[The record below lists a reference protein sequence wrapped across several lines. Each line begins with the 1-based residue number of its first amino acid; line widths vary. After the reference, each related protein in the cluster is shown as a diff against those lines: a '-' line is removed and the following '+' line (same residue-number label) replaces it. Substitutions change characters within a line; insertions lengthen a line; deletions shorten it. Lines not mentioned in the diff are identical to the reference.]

1 MGDRTT
7 MDGQV
12 RDAKRLAW
20 RTPTIIILAGCL
32 IGLITFGPRSIMGLF
47 LGPMTIENNWSRE
60 TFALAIAVQNLLWG
74 LGQPMAGV
82 IADRFGTAKVVA
94 FGALAYAGGLALM
107 AYSDTPLLLNMSA
120 GLLIGFG
127 LSGSAMF
134 LVLSSFAKL
143 LPESQRSLAFGLG
156 TAAGS
161 MGQFVFAPLGV
172 AFIDAYGWQTTLLI
186 MAAIILVVPLLAG
199 VLRSDPAEEAAQ
211 PGGSQSVMEALSE
224 AFQHKSY
231 NLLVIGFFVCGFHVA
246 FITTH
251 LPPFLADE
259 GIDPAWGGWAIAII
273 GLFNVFGAFTSGV
286 LSGRMPKP
294 QLLVYIYS
302 ARSVV
307 ILLFLLAPVS
317 PFSVILFSAAI
328 GLLWLSTVPP
338 TSALVAVMFGT
349 RYMATLYGFVF
360 FSHQV
365 GAFLGVWLG
374 GRLFDTFGSYDVV
387 WWLSVALGVF
397 AALIHWPIK
406 DAPVRRLAAQSA

>member
-1 MGDRTT
+1 

-186 MAAIILVVPLLAG
+186 MAAIILVVPLLSG

-259 GIDPAWGGWAIAII
+259 GIDPAWCGWAIAII

>member
-1 MGDRTT
+1 

>member
-1 MGDRTT
+1 

-143 LPESQRSLAFGLG
+143 LPESQRPLAFGLG

-273 GLFNVFGAFTSGV
+273 GLFNVFGAFASGV

>member
-1 MGDRTT
+1 

-143 LPESQRSLAFGLG
+143 LPESQRPLAFGLG

-273 GLFNVFGAFTSGV
+273 GLFNVFGAFASGV

-406 DAPVRRLAAQSA
+406 DAPVRRLASQSA

>member
-1 MGDRTT
+1 

-143 LPESQRSLAFGLG
+143 LPESQRPLAFGLG

-186 MAAIILVVPLLAG
+186 MAAIILVVPLLAV

-406 DAPVRRLAAQSA
+406 DAPVRCLAAQSA

>member
-1 MGDRTT
+1 

-94 FGALAYAGGLALM
+94 FGALTYAGGLALM

-397 AALIHWPIK
+397 AAFIHWPIK

>member
-1 MGDRTT
+1 

-307 ILLFLLAPVS
+307 ILLFLWR
-317 PFSVILFSAAI
+317 PFHRSRLFSFRLRS
-328 GLLWLSTVPP
+328 GCCGCRRFRPHPRLS
-338 TSALVAVMFGT
+338 
-349 RYMATLYGFVF
+349 R
-360 FSHQV
+360 
-365 GAFLGVWLG
+365 
-374 GRLFDTFGSYDVV
+374 
-387 WWLSVALGVF
+387 
-397 AALIHWPIK
+397 
-406 DAPVRRLAAQSA
+406 

>member
-1 MGDRTT
+1 

-338 TSALVAVMFGT
+338 TSALVTVMFGT

>member
-1 MGDRTT
+1 
-7 MDGQV
+7 MDAQV

-32 IGLITFGPRSIMGLF
+32 IGLITFGPRSILGLF

-74 LGQPMAGV
+74 LGQPIAGV
-82 IADRFGTAKVVA
+82 IADRFGTAKVIA
-94 FGALAYAGGLALM
+94 LGALAYAGGLALM
-107 AYSDTPLLLNMSA
+107 AFSDTPLLLNMSA

-199 VLRSDPAEEAAQ
+199 VLRTDPAQEAEQA
-211 PGGSQSVMEALSE
+211 GAKQSVMEALTE

-273 GLFNVFGAFTSGV
+273 GLFNVFGAFSSGV
-286 LSGRMPKP
+286 LGGRMPKP
-294 QLLVYIYS
+294 QLLVYIY
-302 ARSVV
+302 ALRSVV

-317 PFSVILFSAAI
+317 PLSVILFSAAI

-374 GRLFDTFGSYDVV
+374 GRLFDTFGSYDIV
-387 WWLSVALGVF
+387 WWLSVALGIF

-406 DAPVRRLAAQSA
+406 EAPVRRLAAQSA

>member
-1 MGDRTT
+1 

-107 AYSDTPLLLNMSA
+107 AYSDTPILLNMSA

-143 LPESQRSLAFGLG
+143 LPASQRSLAFGLG

>member
-1 MGDRTT
+1 

-143 LPESQRSLAFGLG
+143 LPESQRPLAFGLG

-317 PFSVILFSAAI
+317 PFSVIFFSAAI

>member
-1 MGDRTT
+1 

-143 LPESQRSLAFGLG
+143 LPESQRPLAFGLG